1 MTTTTGTPSISPVQ
15 QIEALHQR
23 LVKAREIVA
32 AGKVHPIVGLE
43 AHYTVEAS
51 TGGFYLVNGECTCPD
66 AQEKADIHHGW
77 CKHMLAVEI
86 YKESPKEA
94 PEQSPKPKRA
104 KRNQPETVDASL
116 SEEIQNKVAELYT

>member
-1 MTTTTGTPSISPVQ
+1 MTTTNGTPCISPVQ

-32 AGKVHPIVGLE
+32 SGKVYPIVGLE
-43 AHYTVEAS
+43 THFAVQAS

-66 AQEKADIHHGW
+66 AQQWTDIHRGW

-86 YKESPKEA
+86 YKESPKES
-94 PEQSPKPKRA
+94 PEESPKSKRA
-104 KRNQPETVDASL
+104 KRNQPETIDAST

>member
-1 MTTTTGTPSISPVQ
+1 MTTPTISPIQ

-32 AGKVHPIVGLE
+32 AGKVHPIIGLE
-43 AHYTVEAS
+43 THYTVQAS
-51 TGGFYLVNGECTCPD
+51 TGGFYLVNGECTCPN
-66 AQEKADIHHGW
+66 AQERADIHRGW

-86 YKESPKEA
+86 YKESPK
-94 PEQSPKPKRA
+94 QSPEESPKAKRA
-104 KRNQPETVDASL
+104 KRNQPETVDATL

>member
-1 MTTTTGTPSISPVQ
+1 MTTTNGTPGISPVQ

-23 LVKAREIVA
+23 LVKAHEIVA
-32 AGKVHPIVGLE
+32 NGKVYPIVGLE
-43 AHYTVEAS
+43 THFAVQAS

-66 AQEKADIHHGW
+66 AQQRTDIHRGW

-86 YKESPKEA
+86 YKESPTE
-94 PEQSPKPKRA
+94 ESPKPKRA
-104 KRNQPETVDASL
+104 KRNQAETIDASL